1 LNRRWLL
8 VAAATVVVFAGAAA
22 LVLTLRDRDGSAAA
36 VDRCTERM
44 LARVDISRFPGGSR
58 ALAARYARRAYCEPF
73 AARGWVHQDGTFAL
87 AAYTRS
93 SRSSCAR
100 AEPAVT
106 IPCSELEEDP
116 VILDCALLRLVRR
129 SEVRPYVA
137 SLRRKAAV
145 RCDDGTP
152 LGRLGA

>member
-1 LNRRWLL
+1 
-8 VAAATVVVFAGAAA
+8 VFAGAAA
-22 LVLTLRDRDGSAAA
+22 LVLTLRRGDGSAAA

-44 LARVDISRFPGGSR
+44 LARVDISRFPGRSR

-93 SRSSCAR
+93 GSSSCVR
-100 AEPAVT
+100 ASAPGEPVVT
-106 IPCSELEEDP
+106 TSCSELEEDP
-116 VILDCALLRLVRR
+116 VILDCALLRFVRR
-129 SEVRPYVA
+129 TEVRPYVA
-137 SLRRKAAV
+137 SLRRKATV